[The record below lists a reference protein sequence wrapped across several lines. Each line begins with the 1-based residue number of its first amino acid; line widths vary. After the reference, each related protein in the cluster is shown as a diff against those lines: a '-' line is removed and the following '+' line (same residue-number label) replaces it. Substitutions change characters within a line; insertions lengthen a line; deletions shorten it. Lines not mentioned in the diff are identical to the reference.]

1 MHILVGYF
9 VYVSVF
15 REMHGDDNKEQKKN
29 EKNPYCLDVGRRREG
44 RTNKCSTFLMDRLPD
59 TNPDALML

>member
-1 MHILVGYF
+1 M
-9 VYVSVF
+9 SVF